1 MSRTVVDAARTGA
14 QSHEVHEMVS
24 EYRDWYRED
33 AGGGVESRKA
43 NYAELVNHY
52 YDLATDFY
60 EFGWGQSFHFAP
72 RDPGESLADSI
83 LRHELRLALGMGL
96 RPGVH
101 VLDVGC
107 GVGGPARNIARF
119 ADVQVTGLNNNAYQ
133 VERASKLTR
142 EAGLDGKCAYL
153 EGDFMDIPAEAASY
167 DAAYAIEATC
177 HAPDRVGVYSEV
189 FRVLRPGSIF
199 AGYEWCLTDRYS
211 DADAEHREI
220 KKGIEI
226 GDGLPDLIHTSKVL
240 EALKQA
246 GFEEVEGRDLAGE
259 GDPNKP
265 WYYPLSGQELSLGG
279 FPRTKPGRFLSHSAV
294 RLLERLRIAP
304 RGATEVSEFL
314 NLAADALVGGGR
326 LGIFTPLFSFW
337 ARKPDGV

>member
-14 QSHEVHEMVS
+14 QSQHVLGMVS
-24 EYRDWYRED
+24 EYRDWHRED
-33 AGGGVESRKA
+33 VGGGVESRKA
-43 NYAELVNHY
+43 NYAKLVNHY

-60 EFGWGQSFHFAP
+60 EYGWGQSFHFAP
-72 RDPGESLADSI
+72 REPGESLADSI
-83 LRHELRLALGMGL
+83 LRHELRLALGLGL
-96 RPGVH
+96 RPGMH

-142 EAGLDGKCAYL
+142 EARLHNECVYL
-153 EGDFMDIPAEAASY
+153 EGDFMDIPADAASF

-189 FRVLRPGSIF
+189 YRVLRPGSIF
-199 AGYEWCLTDRYS
+199 AGYEWCLTDRYV
-211 DADAEHREI
+211 DTDAEHREI

-226 GDGLPDLIHTSKVL
+226 GDGLPDLIHTTQVL

-246 GFEEVEGRDLAGE
+246 GFNEVSGRDLAGE
-259 GDPNKP
+259 GDPRKP
-265 WYYPLSGQELSLGG
+265 WYYPLTGEELSLGG
-279 FPRTKPGRFLSHSAV
+279 LPRTKPGRLFSHSFV
-294 RLLERLRIAP
+294 WLMEHLRIAP

-326 LGIFTPLFSFW
+326 RGIFTPLFAFW
-337 ARKPDGV
+337 AQKPGS